1 METRAKRLPARRLFP
16 GPARKVDPQRA
27 RFVGQAHFDGSIAVF
42 QRPRAEIE
50 RLLPPGL
57 ALAWSTSPDL
67 HPVVYVFG
75 EQREGTV
82 IFGGRPIALGIRY
95 PEVALAVPFVRGS
108 ASRYLHTWMA
118 YMATSHE
125 AAAWSGTRLYGYAK
139 ELARLEHDAE
149 SFRVLDADGDCRIRA
164 SVRTRG
170 DVDLPGPDALE
181 TVREMFRLPIVGQ
194 NGTGLVGS
202 FFDWTFAE
210 AEVRAI
216 DVAVDWIRPPLP
228 GLAAGA
234 WSADAAFAVR
244 QMRWRVSW
252 PEPFRP

>member
-1 METRAKRLPARRLFP
+1 M
-16 GPARKVDPQRA
+16 DPQRA
-27 RFVGQAHFDGSIAVF
+27 RFVGQAHFDGGIAVF

-50 RLLPPGL
+50 RLLPSGL
-57 ALAWSTSPDL
+57 ALAWSTRPDL

-82 IFGGRPIALGIRY
+82 IFAGRPIALGIRY

-125 AAAWSGTRLYGYAK
+125 AAAWSGTRLYGYTK
-139 ELARLEHDAE
+139 ELARLEHDSE
-149 SFRVLDADGDCRIRA
+149 GFRVLDLDGDCRVQARVGA
-164 SVRTRG
+164 RG
-170 DVDLPGPDALE
+170 DAPPGLDALE
-181 TVREMFRLPIVGQ
+181 TIREMFRLPIVGQ

-202 FFDWTFAE
+202 FFDWSFAE

-216 DVAVDWIRPPLP
+216 EVTLEWSRPPLA
-228 GLAAGA
+228 GLAAGT
-234 WSADAAFAVR
+234 WTADAAFGVR
-244 QMRWRVSW
+244 RMGWRVSW